1 MKNSIKPK
9 IWGPHGWK
17 FLHYVSLGY
26 PEKPTDKEKIYYK
39 NFYYSLQNVL
49 PCEKCAQ
56 NYKKNIIEYPID
68 NHLQNRDS
76 LVKWVIDIHNK
87 VAEESYQDQE
97 INIVL
102 HYYLC
107 TLIDTNIILSE
118 HEAIE
123 WVKKQDFS
131 KYEFVPGDG
140 DITSLI

>member
-1 MKNSIKPK
+1 MNSTNVVAALIKK
-9 IWGPHGWK
+9 GEYYLLAK
-17 FLHYVSLGY
+17 RN
-26 PEKPTDKEKIYYK
+26 KDKYMGLKWEFPGGKVE
-39 NFYYSLQNVL
+39 QNEAFKDALSREILEELNV
-49 PCEKCAQ
+49 
-56 NYKKNIIEYPID
+56 NIE
-68 NHLQNRDS
+68 
-76 LVKWVIDIHNK
+76 IHNK
-87 VAEESYQDQE
+87 VAEDRYQDEE

-123 WVKKQDFS
+123 WVKKQDFL